1 MQRRTGLSVLMAFPE
16 NARVPP
22 SGRQQ
27 DRHHAVT
34 LQICGGK
41 PMAERT
47 ADIAEFRHPNP
58 RSVGILILIVI
69 IVIVGWGT
77 FTIVPAGH
85 RGVVL
90 WWGSVEKRV
99 MGEGLNFKAPIAE
112 RVIKVDVRVQPHP
125 FKEIDASSKEYQ
137 MVKMTGMMNFHI
149 DPMYVNDLYQK
160 VGLDFADKVIDPAFN
175 DFVKEVVPTYP
186 IGEILPKREEIR
198 KRAMAK
204 LGDNLSRYHIIV
216 DDIYFANIQFSPEY
230 ANAIEAKQV
239 AQQQVETQ
247 KQVLAQREI
256 EAQQKV
262 ATAKGEAESILV
274 VAEGQAKA
282 NDALSRSIS
291 PILVQYKSVE
301 KWNGLLPQVSGGA
314 VPFIDMSRMG
324 ALPGGT
330 RGTPKKGE

>member
-1 MQRRTGLSVLMAFPE
+1 ME
-16 NARVPP
+16 
-22 SGRQQ
+22 
-27 DRHHAVT
+27 
-34 LQICGGK
+34 
-41 PMAERT
+41 ERT
-47 ADIAEFRHPNP
+47 INFAEFKLP
-58 RSVGILILIVI
+58 RPRAVVMLILLIIILII
-69 IVIVGWGT
+69 GWGT
-77 FTIVPAGH
+77 FVIVPAGH
-85 RGVVL
+85 RGVAL
-90 WWGSVEKRV
+90 WWGSVEKRI
-99 MGEGLNFKAPIAE
+99 MGEGLNFKVPIAE

-149 DPMYVNDLYQK
+149 DPSFVNDLYQK

-204 LGDNLSRYHIIV
+204 LGDNLARYHIIV
-216 DDIYFANIQFSPEY
+216 DDIYFANIRFSTGYEG
-230 ANAIEAKQV
+230 AVEAKQV

-247 KQVLAQREI
+247 RQVLAQREI

-274 VAEGQAKA
+274 VAQGQAKA

-291 PILVQYKSVE
+291 PILVQYKGIE
-301 KWNGLLPQVSGGA
+301 KWNGILPQVSGGA
-314 VPFIDMSRMG
+314 VPFIDLGKMG
-324 ALPGGT
+324 GLSGGAEGSK
-330 RGTPKKGE
+330 R